1 MTHKNQDHA
10 QLMNIAEKVRGE
22 CIEAAREGFQDASM
36 SGLCLEGAIETA
48 IGSIQSLDLE
58 YIIEKDGEE

>member
-1 MTHKNQDHA
+1 MTHKNQDHDKK
-10 QLMNIAEKVRGE
+10 NISEKVRAA

-36 SGLCLEGAIETA
+36 SGLCREGAIEAA

-58 YIIEKDGEE
+58 YIIKNNSEE